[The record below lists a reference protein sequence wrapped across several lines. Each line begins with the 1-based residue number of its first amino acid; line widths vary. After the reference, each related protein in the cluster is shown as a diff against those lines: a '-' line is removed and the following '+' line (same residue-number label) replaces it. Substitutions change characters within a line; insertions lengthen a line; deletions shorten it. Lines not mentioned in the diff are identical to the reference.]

1 LRRPVSTT
9 GRRRLV
15 VHRTDA
21 PWPDDVRLH
30 AFASDTHPNVQADP
44 NATRTV
50 AALERNGTPLSIS
63 TVSLYE
69 LFHGLERVQDG
80 EKRRRRIESVL
91 DRKPTREATAA
102 VIKKAGRIDGA
113 LADDGRAVGMGET
126 VIAATGLVHEE
137 PVLTRNVDHFD
148 RIDGLDLESY

>member
-1 LRRPVSTT
+1 MIVD
-9 GRRRLV
+9 
-15 VHRTDA
+15 TDVLI
-21 PWPDDVRLH
+21 DIM
-30 AFASDTHPNVQADP
+30 QGDP

-69 LFHGLERVQDG
+69 LFHGLERVRDA

-91 DRKPTREATAA
+91 DRTPTREATAA
-102 VIKKAGRIDGA
+102 VMKKAGRIDGA
-113 LADDGRAVGMGET
+113 LTGDGRAVGMGDT
-126 VIAATGLVHEE
+126 IIAATGLVHEE
-137 PVLTRNVDHFD
+137 PVLTRTVDHFD